1 MSEKSELFK
10 IKWSCEKHPGCIFSI
25 PCECT
30 NCKKFEIALNVSVKK
45 ERPILILPENR
56 YRRSPVND

>member
-10 IKWSCEKHPGCIFSI
+10 IKWSCEKHTGCIFSI

-30 NCKKFEIALNVSVKK
+30 NCKNFEIAMNLNVKK
-45 ERPILILPENR
+45 EKLTLNLPENR
-56 YRRSPVND
+56 YRKSHVND